1 MNRRQQRVNELYLRE
16 LSQVIQRE
24 FSFKDT
30 LVTVNAVELTQDL
43 REGKVWIGVLG
54 KAHPQQVITKLNAAH
69 GYIQSLVAKR
79 VALKFTPTMVFRFDN
94 SVEKGVELV
103 NYMQEIEQTIEP
115 ARDGDEPNDNDE
127 LR

>member
-69 GYIQSLVAKR
+69 GYIQSMVAKR

-103 NYMQEIEQTIEP
+103 NFMEQIEQTIEP
-115 ARDGDEPNDNDE
+115 AKDSPTDEDD
-127 LR
+127 LQQR